1 VNKLQ
6 VMSFLDAET
15 MMCLLEE
22 ACGAKAFDLY
32 ELDISTLTFVGNRC
46 LILPDAILVFRPLQ
60 PLASTLHVGLNQ

>member
-1 VNKLQ
+1 
-6 VMSFLDAET
+6 
-15 MMCLLEE
+15 MCLLEE